1 MRDSESGTET
11 DKLEGD
17 VEPDGLLALETFEWV
32 GGGGEVFV
40 AGEVEDFGGD
50 AIRLQCLD
58 SHDKE
63 EACKNAT
70 GNEM

>member
-1 MRDSESGTET
+1 MRDSEGGAET

-17 VEPDGLLALETFEWV
+17 EEPDDLLALETFEWV
-32 GGGGEVFV
+32 GGGGEVLV

-50 AIRLQCLD
+50 AIRLQSLD

-63 EACKNAT
+63 EACKDTT
-70 GNEM
+70 GNKV